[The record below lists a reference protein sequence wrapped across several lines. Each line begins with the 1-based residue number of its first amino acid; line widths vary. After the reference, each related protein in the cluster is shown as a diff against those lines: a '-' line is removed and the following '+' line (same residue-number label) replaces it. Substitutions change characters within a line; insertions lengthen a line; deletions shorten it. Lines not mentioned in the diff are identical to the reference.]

1 MSANVYESYWL
12 SDQFVKLIKKNQL
25 LSLYLSQICVKLS
38 ILRLGSLLWVTL
50 VLICRRY
57 QLHGCLLLLFS
68 RFLSTANSDL
78 KGNCLET
85 ATTTTTTKKKE
96 ARAVIYLLSSRT
108 RTSGCFSM
116 YWQLASG
123 AAYHIPPD

>member
-1 MSANVYESYWL
+1 MSANVYDSYWL
-12 SDQFVKLIKKNQL
+12 SDQFVKLIKKKQL

-78 KGNCLET
+78 EGNCIET
-85 ATTTTTTKKKE
+85 TTTTTTTTKKKGSSSCD
-96 ARAVIYLLSSRT
+96 LSVVFENENVGLFLHVLAT
-108 RTSGCFSM
+108 RERGSISHST
-116 YWQLASG
+116 
-123 AAYHIPPD
+123 